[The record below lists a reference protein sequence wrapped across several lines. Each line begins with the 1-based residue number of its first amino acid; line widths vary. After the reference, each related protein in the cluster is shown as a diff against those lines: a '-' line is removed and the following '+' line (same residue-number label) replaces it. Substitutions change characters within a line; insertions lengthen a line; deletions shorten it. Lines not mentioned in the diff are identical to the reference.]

1 MPKNIQWER
10 TLAVV
15 TLVAVVIVIEHWR
28 GISCDSIQICT
39 IIIKFVCKIGVE
51 C

>member
-1 MPKNIQWER
+1 MPKNIEWEKTR
-10 TLAVV
+10 
-15 TLVAVVIVIEHWR
+15 VAVVIVIEHWR